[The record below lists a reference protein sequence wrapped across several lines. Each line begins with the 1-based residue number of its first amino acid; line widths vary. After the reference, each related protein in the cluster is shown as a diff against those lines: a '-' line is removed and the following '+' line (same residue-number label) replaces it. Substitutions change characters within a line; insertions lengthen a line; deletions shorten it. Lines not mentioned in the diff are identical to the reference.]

1 MSYYLRGT
9 AFLLEPFAK
18 HLVQVN
24 FFKFMNKVTLKKGK
38 LRIVFFQ
45 AEAVVLRC
53 SVEKA
58 FLKILQNSQ
67 KKEHLRRSSF
77 INKVA
82 GGASN

>member
-38 LRIVFFQ
+38 LRIVFI
-45 AEAVVLRC
+45 
-53 SVEKA
+53 SG
-58 FLKILQNSQ
+58 
-67 KKEHLRRSSF
+67 RSSRTEVF
-77 INKVA
+77 CGKSVFKNFAKFTKKKTLA
-82 GGASN
+82 PELFF

>member
-38 LRIVFFQ
+38 LRIVFISGRSSRTEVF
-45 AEAVVLRC
+45 C
-53 SVEKA
+53 GKSVFKKFA
-58 FLKILQNSQ
+58 KFTQ
-67 KKEHLRRSSF
+67 KK
-77 INKVA
+77 NTCA
-82 GGASN
+82 GALF